1 MFDARVFSTLWAI
14 AVLFHYIKVGGQWS
28 STPATSLLIVL
39 CAAALLCRP
48 ASLRLLIS
56 LSLLQIVNAA
66 WKFLVLEQLQVSWFF
81 TLLIST
87 VLLRAIY
94 TGREVWAEHAGPS
107 LRAALLVLY
116 FYAVLHKLNAGYFSA
131 DNRWPHQI
139 MEAAPIIGP
148 LYQGLGLEAYGAA
161 LSVGVEAMI
170 FLALLLPALRPAGA
184 ILSFLLHST
193 LGYAG
198 FTQFYLTF
206 PLLLSFLPPA
216 ATRLPTAAD
225 LPAPART
232 VLLVLALL
240 VMPVLAGLNSEI
252 PGFTLLSKGLWLVT
266 ILPVVVILLRSL
278 RTPGAVPRRPRLA
291 ELVLPG
297 ALAVWCFF
305 PYLGLVM
312 HPCGAMYS
320 NLSVHSGQSNH
331 FLLPASLQLDILH
344 GELVEITAS
353 NWRRYPLHA
362 RVSERGLRHSLVTE
376 RQGGRTVDLRY
387 RRGDEIITITDSVL
401 EEESV
406 WDHLPVITYNFPT
419 SSSDFIVVA
428 QHPGAPPGLDR
439 RAEAVAHP
447 APTAAESPP
456 ASSRSPETQ

>member
-1 MFDARVFSTLWAI
+1 MFDARVFSSLWAT
-14 AVLFHYIKVGGQWS
+14 AVLFHFIKAGDKWS
-28 STPATSLLIVL
+28 STPLTSLLIIL

-48 ASLRLLIS
+48 ASLRLLVG
-56 LSLLQIVNAA
+56 LSLLQVANAA
-66 WKFLVLEQLQVSWFF
+66 WKLLALEQIQVSWFF

-87 VLLRAIY
+87 VLLRAVY
-94 TGREVWAEHAGPS
+94 KGRAAWAEHAGPS

-139 MEAAPIIGP
+139 MESAPIIGP
-148 LYQGLGLEAYGAA
+148 LYQGLGLEAHGAV

-184 ILSFLLHST
+184 VLSFLLHST

-198 FTQFYLTF
+198 FTQFYLIF
-206 PLLLSFLPPA
+206 PLLLPFLPPA

-232 VLLVLALL
+232 ALLVLALVL
-240 VMPVLAGLNSEI
+240 APVLAGLNTDL
-252 PGFTLLSKGLWLVT
+252 PGFTLLRKGLWLVAV
-266 ILPVVVILLRSL
+266 LPVIVILLRSL
-278 RTPGAVPRRPRLA
+278 RTPGMVPRRPRLA

-297 ALAVWCFF
+297 GLAVWCFF
-305 PYLGLVM
+305 PYFGLVM

-320 NLSVHSGQSNH
+320 HLSVHSGQSNH
-331 FLLPASLQLDILH
+331 FVIPASLQLDVLH

-376 RQGGRTVDLRY
+376 RQRGWTVDLRY
-387 RRGDEIITITDSVL
+387 RRGEELITITDSVL
-401 EEESV
+401 EDESV

-419 SSSDFIVVA
+419 SSNDFIVVA
-428 QHPGAPPGLDR
+428 QPPDAPPEPDR
-439 RAEAVAHP
+439 RAEEAVHP

-456 ASSRSPETQ
+456 ASSRSPETP